1 MTLLCKLVTLPGQL
15 VSGSADAYYV
25 SQDSGE
31 YVLHNHGLAPRRF
44 ATLPQL
50 AHTLGGVVAWDRW
63 SPEAQ
68 LQLDQLGLRGAS

>member
-1 MTLLCKLVTLPGQL
+1 MILLFKLTTLPGQL

-25 SQDSGE
+25 SQDNGE
-31 YVLHNHGLAPRRF
+31 YVLHHHGLTPKRF
-44 ATLPQL
+44 RTLAKL

-68 LQLDQLGLRGAS
+68 LQLDHLGLRGAF